1 MNLAVRTGPL
11 PYALTGT
18 GIYRNMKG
26 TTRHGFFRV
35 ASGCPRA
42 HIADPSRNV
51 AEILDLV
58 GEARG
63 KGVQLLVTPELGLSG
78 YTAADLF
85 FQQAT
90 LLRSAEDALETL
102 RARTAR
108 LDMTIA
114 VGLPLFR
121 DSRLWNAAAVL
132 QRGRVL
138 GLILKSY
145 IPNYKEF
152 YEGRWFSPARDAVRG
167 EMEIL
172 GASVPAGADLVFRV
186 KGEENL
192 ALGFEICED
201 LWVPTP
207 PSVRLAQA
215 GATVLANLSASNE
228 GIGKAEYRR
237 DLVKQHSGRT
247 LSAYILA
254 NVGVHES
261 TTDLVFGG
269 HLMVAE
275 NAVLLAENRR
285 FRREAELLAT
295 DVDVERLSV
304 ERMRQKTFAETG
316 GTAQPTRVV
325 WLDPMAPPR
334 PARLLRAVD
343 PRPFV
348 PGDESTLSSVC
359 SEIFEIQ
366 TAGLARRWE
375 HTRSRKLILGLS
387 GGLDSTLALL
397 VAIKTCGLL
406 GRSRKS
412 ILAVT
417 MPGFGTTSRTR
428 SLALRLAEAAGV
440 LAQEIDIRPACEQHL
455 KDIGLTPQDRSV
467 AFENAQA
474 RERTQVL
481 MDLANKESGLVI
493 GTGDLSELALGFA
506 TFGGDHL
513 SMYNVNGS
521 VPKTLVRLLVAEAAR
536 DPLHAA
542 EKDALH
548 EVLALPISPELL
560 PPGKRGEMSQRTED
574 IVGPYEL
581 HDFFLHA
588 FLRLGA
594 SPPKMLFLATAAFA
608 DTYSE
613 ATLRK
618 WLRVF
623 VQRFFAAQFK
633 RSVAPDGPKVGSVSL
648 SPRGDF
654 RMPSDSR
661 PAAWLEQME

>member
-1 MNLAVRTGPL
+1 
-11 PYALTGT
+11 
-18 GIYRNMKG
+18 MKG

-42 HIADPSRNV
+42 HIADPTRNV

-58 GEARG
+58 TEARG
-63 KGVQLLVTPELGLSG
+63 KGVQLLVTPELGISG

-85 FQQAT
+85 FQQGT

-138 GLILKSY
+138 GVILKSY

-215 GATVLANLSASNE
+215 GATVLGNLSASNE

-247 LSAYILA
+247 LSAYIIA

-275 NAVLLAENRR
+275 NATLLAENRR

-316 GTAQPTRVV
+316 STAQPTRVV
-325 WLDPMAPPR
+325 WLDPMASPR

-348 PGDESTLSSVC
+348 PGDESTLSNVC
-359 SEIFEIQ
+359 AEIFDIQ

-375 HTRSRKLILGLS
+375 HTRSRKLIIGLS

-440 LAQEIDIRPACEQHL
+440 LVQEIDIRPACEQHL

-481 MDLANKESGLVI
+481 MDLANKESGLVV
-493 GTGDLSELALGFA
+493 GTGDLSELALGFT

-521 VPKTLVRLLVAEAAR
+521 VPKTLVRLLVAEAAK
-536 DPLHAA
+536 DPLHAT
-542 EKDALH
+542 EKEALQ

-560 PPGKRGEMSQRTED
+560 PPGKRGEMSQKTED

-594 SPPKMLFLATAAFA
+594 SPPKMLFLAEAAFA

-623 VQRFFAAQFK
+623 VQRFFTAQFK

-654 RMPSDSR
+654 SMPSDSR

>member
-1 MNLAVRTGPL
+1 MNGS
-11 PYALTGT
+11 
-18 GIYRNMKG
+18 
-26 TTRHGFFRV
+26 TRHGFFRV
-35 ASGCPRA
+35 AAGCPRA
-42 HIADPSRNV
+42 HIADPTANL

-58 GEARG
+58 SEARA
-63 KGVQLLVTPELGLSG
+63 KGVQLLVTPELGLTG

-90 LLRSAEDALETL
+90 LLRSAEDALEKL
-102 RARTAR
+102 CARTTR

-114 VGLPLFR
+114 VGLPLAR
-121 DSRLWNAAAVL
+121 DSRLWNVAAIL
-132 QRGRVL
+132 QKGRVR
-138 GLILKSY
+138 GVVVKSF

-172 GASVPAGADLVFRV
+172 GSKVPAGSDLVFRV
-186 KGEENL
+186 EDEQSL

-215 GATVLANLSASNE
+215 GATILANLSASNE
-228 GIGKAEYRR
+228 GVGKADYRR
-237 DLVKQHSGRT
+237 ELLKQHSGRT
-247 LSAYILA
+247 LSACVFA

-269 HLMVAE
+269 HLMIAE
-275 NAVLLAENRR
+275 NGVMVAENRR
-285 FRREAELLAT
+285 FCREAELMAA

-304 ERMRQKTFAETG
+304 ERLRQKTFGEAAGE
-316 GTAQPTRVV
+316 ARATRTV
-325 WLDPMAPPR
+325 LLEPMALPKS
-334 PARLLRAVD
+334 ARLLRNID
-343 PRPFV
+343 PHPFV
-348 PGDESTLSSVC
+348 PGEHATLARRC
-359 SEIFEIQ
+359 AEIFEIQ

-375 HTRSRKLILGLS
+375 HTGSKKLVLGLS
-387 GGLDSTLALL
+387 GGLDSTLALI
-397 VAIKTCGLL
+397 VASRTCGLL
-406 GRSRKS
+406 GRSRRS

-417 MPGFGTTSRTR
+417 MPGFGTTAKTR
-428 SLALRLAEAAGV
+428 SLALRLAETSGV
-440 LAQEIDIRPACEQHL
+440 SVREIDIKAACARHL
-455 KDIGLTPQDRSV
+455 KDIGLSSRDRSV
-467 AFENAQA
+467 AYENAQA

-481 MDLANKESGLVI
+481 MDLANKENGLVV

-521 VPKTLVRLLVAEAAR
+521 VPKTLVRFLVNAAAL

-542 EKDALH
+542 ESAALRA
-548 EVLALPISPELL
+548 VLDLPISPELL
-560 PPGKRGEMSQRTED
+560 PPGRKGEISQKTED
-574 IVGPYEL
+574 ILGPYEV
-581 HDFFLHA
+581 HDFFLYA

-594 SPPKMLFLATAAFA
+594 SPAKMLFLAVTAFEGV
-608 DTYSE
+608 YSP
-613 ATLRK
+613 AALRRF
-618 WLRVF
+618 LRVF
-623 VQRFFAAQFK
+623 LERFFAAQFK
-633 RSVAPDGPKVGSVSL
+633 RSTLPDGPKVGSVSL

-661 PAAWLEQME
+661 AIAWMEQID

>member
-1 MNLAVRTGPL
+1 
-11 PYALTGT
+11 
-18 GIYRNMKG
+18 MKG
-26 TTRHGFFRV
+26 STRHGFFRV
-35 ASGCPRA
+35 AAGCPRA
-42 HIADPSRNV
+42 HIADPTRNV
-51 AEILDLV
+51 AEILSLV
-58 GEARG
+58 TEARG
-63 KGVQLLVTPELGLSG
+63 KGVQLLVTPELGLTG

-90 LLRSAEDALETL
+90 LLRAGEEALETL

-114 VGLPLFR
+114 VGLPLAR
-121 DSRLWNAAAVL
+121 DSRLWNAAAIL

-138 GLILKSY
+138 GLVLKSY

-172 GASVPAGADLVFRV
+172 GTRVPAGADLVFRV
-186 KGEENL
+186 NGEVDL

-275 NAVLLAENRR
+275 NALLLAENRR

-304 ERMRQKTFAETG
+304 ERIRQKTFGETG
-316 GTAQPTRVV
+316 GTAKPTRDV

-334 PARLLRAVD
+334 PARLLRTID
-343 PRPFV
+343 PKPFV
-348 PGDESTLSSVC
+348 PEDQSTLSSVC

-375 HTRSRKLILGLS
+375 HTRSRRLVLGLS

-417 MPGFGTTSRTR
+417 MPGFGTTTKTR

-440 LAQEIDIRPACEQHL
+440 EALEIDIRPACEQHL
-455 KDIGLTPQDRSV
+455 RDIGLTLQDRSV

-521 VPKTLVRLLVAEAAR
+521 VPKTLVRLLVAEAAK

-542 EKDALH
+542 EKETLG
-548 EVLALPISPELL
+548 EVLTLPISPELL

-594 SPPKMLFLATAAFA
+594 SPEKMLFLATGAFGPA
-608 DTYSE
+608 YSE

-623 VQRFFAAQFK
+623 LQRFFTAQFK

-654 RMPSDSR
+654 RMPSDSK
-661 PAAWLEQME
+661 PAAWLERME

>member
-1 MNLAVRTGPL
+1 
-11 PYALTGT
+11 
-18 GIYRNMKG
+18 MKG

-35 ASGCPRA
+35 ASSCPRA
-42 HIADPSRNV
+42 HIADPARNV
-51 AEILDLV
+51 AEILELV
-58 GEARG
+58 AEARA
-63 KGVQLLVTPELGLSG
+63 KGVQLLVTPELGISG

-90 LLRSAEDALETL
+90 LLRSAEAALETL
-102 RARTAR
+102 RTRTSR

-121 DSRLWNAAAVL
+121 DSRLWNAAAIL

-172 GASVPAGADLVFRV
+172 GATVPAGADLVFRV

-215 GATVLANLSASNE
+215 GATVLGNLSASNE

-237 DLVKQHSGRT
+237 DLIKQHSGRT
-247 LSAYILA
+247 LSAYVLA

-275 NAVLLAENRR
+275 NAILLAENRR

-316 GTAQPTRVV
+316 NTAQPTRVV

-334 PARLLRAVD
+334 PARLLRAVN
-343 PRPFV
+343 PTPFV

-359 SEIFEIQ
+359 SEIFDIQ
-366 TAGLARRWE
+366 TTGLARRWE

-417 MPGFGTTSRTR
+417 MPGFGTTTRTR

-440 LAQEIDIRPACEQHL
+440 LVEEIDIRPACEQHL
-455 KDIGLTPQDRSV
+455 KDIGLTSQDRSV

-481 MDLANKESGLVI
+481 MDLANKESGLVV
-493 GTGDLSELALGFA
+493 GTGDLSELALGFT

-521 VPKTLVRLLVAEAAR
+521 VPKTLVRLLVAEAAK
-536 DPLHAA
+536 DPLHAT
-542 EKDALH
+542 EKEAL
-548 EVLALPISPELL
+548 EQVLALPISPELL

-594 SPPKMLFLATAAFA
+594 SPPKMLFLAEAAFA

-623 VQRFFAAQFK
+623 VQRFFTAQFK

-661 PAAWLEQME
+661 PTAWLEQME